1 MRVYS
6 PSPVIRS
13 LAGLMTSIDEPPL
26 PCGARVASYSP
37 PATMMGAHHSMQ
49 AEQSTLHL
57 PSPGLQFIYSLAW
70 LGRLWPR
77 KAIPSRTGRVWP
89 RETRPYLIEQV
100 SK

>member
-57 PSPGLQFIYSLAW
+57 PSPGAFSSFIVSRGLVDCGLA
-70 LGRLWPR
+70 
-77 KAIPSRTGRVWP
+77 
-89 RETRPYLIEQV
+89 RPYLVEQV
-100 SK
+100 ECGLARLGHT